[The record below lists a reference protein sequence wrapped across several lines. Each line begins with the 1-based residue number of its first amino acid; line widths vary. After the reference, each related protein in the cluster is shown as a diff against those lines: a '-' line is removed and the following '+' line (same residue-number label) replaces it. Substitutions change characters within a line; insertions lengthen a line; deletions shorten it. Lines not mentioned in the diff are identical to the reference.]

1 MKTSMLTEGHPA
13 HRRHRTTTGIK
24 EVLGDLRPID
34 RLKAIEALRP
44 RCFILGMLGDGIN
57 EAPAL
62 AKAETGVAMAGAG
75 TAIKTVNV
83 ALMDD
88 DLRNIPAFIR
98 LSQQTPRLPK
108 QNIILALGLAI
119 TLTGLATMW
128 MAVFANMGASIEI
141 AIRPYQHAVAPR
153 AAARSRRPPDR
164 Q

>member
-34 RLKAIEALRP
+34 RLKAIEALRA
-44 RCFILGMLGDGIN
+44 RCFVLGMLGDGIN

-88 DLRNIPAFIR
+88 DLRNIPAFIQ

-108 QNIILALGLAI
+108 QNIILARGLAI
-119 TLTGLATMW
+119 TLTGQPPCGWRCLPTW
-128 MAVFANMGASIEI
+128 
-141 AIRPYQHAVAPR
+141 AP
-153 AAARSRRPPDR
+153 A
-164 Q
+164 